1 MRNERKKTRLNHKRK
16 GATSIASLS
25 VAAASSVSVASAA
38 VAAATAVAAASSSAA
53 EVSSAAASEWSPW
66 LFVNLGR
73 DIVLCV
79 HFASNRL
86 FCNFK
91 CAIPSDVQAHVA
103 SEQVYITIL
112 YGNGVSFFNFFNII
126 VP

>member
-38 VAAATAVAAASSSAA
+38 VAAATAVAA
-53 EVSSAAASEWSPW
+53 VSSAAASEWSPW